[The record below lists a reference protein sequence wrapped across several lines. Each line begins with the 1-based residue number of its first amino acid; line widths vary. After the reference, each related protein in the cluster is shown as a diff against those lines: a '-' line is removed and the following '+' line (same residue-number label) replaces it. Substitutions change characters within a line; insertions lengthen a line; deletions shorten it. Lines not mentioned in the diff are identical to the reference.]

1 MSYVPSSLGVML
13 IHVSIQVTPIS
24 ASPFRVM
31 VVEASEEASSADGIK
46 TGSVSK
52 SKEPENEKL
61 PTTTITEP
69 SSGQD
74 RCQELPTEPLKQAPL
89 APVDES

>member
-1 MSYVPSSLGVML
+1 
-13 IHVSIQVTPIS
+13 
-24 ASPFRVM
+24 
-31 VVEASEEASSADGIK
+31 
-46 TGSVSK
+46 VSK